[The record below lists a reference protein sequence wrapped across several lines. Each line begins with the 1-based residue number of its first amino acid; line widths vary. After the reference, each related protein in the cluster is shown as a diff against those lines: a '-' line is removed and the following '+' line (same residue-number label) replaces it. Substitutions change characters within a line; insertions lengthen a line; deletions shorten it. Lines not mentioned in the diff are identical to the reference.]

1 MPRVRSLLLPLV
13 LPLLWAGCQSPS
25 PSSPADD
32 SPPSEMRLGGYATV
46 RLDADVGAL
55 PADRQKMVSLFV
67 EAAQAM
73 DAVFWEQAYG
83 NRDSLLQA
91 IADPQR
97 RRTAALSYGP
107 WDRLRDGR
115 PFVEGAGPRPPGANF
130 YPSNLTAEALRRAA
144 RTDDALDA
152 PDTMVRRLPDGS
164 LTALPYHLFF
174 AEPMTTAAGRLRE
187 AASLAADDQ
196 LRRALERRA
205 DALMRGEAPAA
216 ETPTPPVG
224 EVTTLIRPMPTGED
238 RLLGVKASASA
249 LVLRRHAAR
258 SRRLARIG
266 QQVPALWDALPVPDR
281 LRPAPPT
288 YDAAAYDA
296 LYVAGGLNAGPKP
309 LALPRP
315 AAREAPSA
323 PAVRPLLLSNALRAR
338 ADSLLRP
345 LAGPVLAADL
355 RPRVTADA
363 LFDVTALQ
371 QAARRAL
378 PDTASALRV
387 AGAADALG
395 LTLAGAL
402 AETSGPDSLD
412 YYATGLAHLVHTFR
426 VDSTAAPGRAARAS
440 LRYLV
445 DEGALTRP
453 ADADRYTVTPEAMAR
468 ALPGLVRAWLQADA
482 ATFAGR
488 HAPAPPALRAGLA
501 RLEETGVPLALAFEQ
516 GRSVL
521 RGLAPATAAR

>member
-25 PSSPADD
+25 PAPPADD
-32 SPPSEMRLGGYATV
+32 SSPSEVRLGGYATV

-55 PADRQKMVSLFV
+55 PADRQKMVSLLV

-91 IADPQR
+91 IADPER
-97 RRTAALSYGP
+97 RRHAALNYGP
-107 WDRLRDGR
+107 WDRLRGGR

-130 YPSNLTAEALRRAA
+130 YPSDLTAEALRRAA
-144 RTDDALDA
+144 RTQDALDA

-174 AEPMTTAAGRLRE
+174 AEALTTASGRLQE
-187 AASLAADDQ
+187 AARLAPTDAQ
-196 LRRALERRA
+196 RASLERRA
-205 DALMRGEAPAA
+205 EALMTGEDAASAPGG
-216 ETPTPPVG
+216 PDG
-224 EVTTLIRPMPTGED
+224 EVGLVIGSTPTGED

-309 LALPRP
+309 LALPLP

-363 LFDVTALQ
+363 LFDVTALR

-402 AETSGPDSLD
+402 AETSGSDSLD

-440 LRYLV
+440 LRYLA
-445 DEGALTRP
+445 DRGALARP
-453 ADADRYTVTPEAMAR
+453 ADADRYTVAPGAMAR

-501 RLEETGVPLALAFEQ
+501 RLEEAGVPLALAFEQ